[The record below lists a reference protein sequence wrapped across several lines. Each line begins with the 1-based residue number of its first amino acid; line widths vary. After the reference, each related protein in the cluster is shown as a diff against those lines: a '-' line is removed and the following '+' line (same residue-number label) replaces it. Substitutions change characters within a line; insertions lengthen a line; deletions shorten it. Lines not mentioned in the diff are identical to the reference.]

1 MLAILN
7 YLHWLI
13 CKKKNILYIYIF
25 IKLTLR
31 AEERKREAVYNHSFS
46 GHSNQAGVL
55 LRTPGQ
61 AVSEEES

>member
-1 MLAILN
+1 MLVILN

-31 AEERKREAVYNHSFS
+31 AEEREREAVNKHSFS
-46 GHSNQAGVL
+46 GHSNHTRVL
-55 LRTPGQ
+55 LKPPHQ